1 MTVLL
6 HHAGLILHALAQM
19 LDSALL
25 SPGATFSLLSLGC
38 AATIATG
45 FLVLRRV
52 RSGRRRPSIA
62 ALARAL
68 FAPRIWLGP
77 SSRGDFALFL
87 LNIFATGAL
96 IGWGLWS
103 AGAIA
108 GGTTHLLDTLFGPHR
123 GAAPSWAAS
132 LLVTLALFL
141 AYDFSYWVDHW
152 LKHQVP
158 LLWEFHRV
166 HHTAQ
171 VLTPLT
177 VFRMHPIDSLVFT
190 NIVALGMGL
199 TAGMLGHL
207 LGPVQPILLSGTNI
221 ILVLFLCTTLH
232 LQHSHLPM
240 RFSGW
245 LGHLVFS
252 PAHHQIH
259 HSTCPAHFG
268 SNLGS
273 CLSVWDR
280 LFGTLIAPEAIS
292 GKLTF
297 GADPAG
303 DRYSQHSVAGML
315 IDPFL
320 RAAKLLIQQSQ
331 ARLPF
336 ARESA
341 QEGEVPVAARSRAA
355 AEAGAR

>member
-1 MTVLL
+1 MT
-6 HHAGLILHALAQM
+6 ILHQAGPILRALAET
-19 LDSALL
+19 LDKALL
-25 SPGATFSLLSLGC
+25 SPGAIFSLPSLAC
-38 AATIATG
+38 AAMIAAG
-45 FLVLRRV
+45 FLVLRRL
-52 RSGRRRPSIA
+52 RAGRRAPRIA

-68 FAPRIWLGP
+68 FSPRVWLGA
-77 SSRGDFALFL
+77 SSRADFALFL

-108 GGTTHLLDTLFGPHR
+108 GGTTQLLDTMFGAHH
-123 GAAPSWAAS
+123 GTAPSLAAS

-152 LKHQVP
+152 LKHKVP

-177 VFRMHPIDSLVFT
+177 VFRMHPVDSLVFA

-199 TAGMLGHL
+199 AAGVLSHL
-207 LGPVQPILLSGTNI
+207 LGPVQPIMLSGTNV

-232 LQHSHLPM
+232 LQHSPM
-240 RFSGW
+240 PIRFSGW
-245 LGHLVFS
+245 TGRLVFS

-280 LFGTLIAPEAIS
+280 LFGTLIAPEVVT

-297 GADPAG
+297 GADVAK
-303 DRYSQHSVAGML
+303 DRYAPHTSAG
-315 IDPFL
+315 
-320 RAAKLLIQQSQ
+320 LLIQ
-331 ARLPF
+331 PF
-336 ARESA
+336 LN
-341 QEGEVPVAARSRAA
+341 AAKQLFPKL
-355 AEAGAR
+355 AEAERRAEGARDFAA